1 MQHPDT
7 PSLIPL
13 TPSLYVPGKLS
24 DPSRVI
30 VDVGTGYY
38 VEKSADAAKKMYTEK
53 IDFVTKNLDQLQE
66 TIQKKQDNVRVVGD
80 VMRMVSRMS
89 VICFACRRI

>member
-1 MQHPDT
+1 M
-7 PSLIPL
+7 
-13 TPSLYVPGKLS
+13 
-24 DPSRVI
+24 
-30 VDVGTGYY
+30 
-38 VEKSADAAKKMYTEK
+38 EKSADAAKKMYTEK